1 MNGCVIGVDPGGT
14 TGIAILHLSTRR
26 WEFAQVTEG
35 LVLPIIKH
43 HILACGTV
51 PNGTLIAVEKFVVGP
66 RAGKSAHAGAGK
78 TARELI
84 GQLRVAAGSQITFA
98 ERSASTV
105 KKWAT
110 DRRLVAAGV
119 PSLKGMPHAGDGA
132 RHALYAAVHDRGLRD
147 PLSRLP

>member
-1 MNGCVIGVDPGGT
+1 MNGCWVIGVDPGGT
-14 TGIAILHLSTRR
+14 TGIAILRPDGE
-26 WEFAQVTEG
+26 WELIQCTPGVVLK
-35 LVLPIIKH
+35 LVRQYIDYQRP
-43 HILACGTV
+43 
-51 PNGTLIAVEKFVVGP
+51 TLIAVEKFVVGP

-78 TARELI
+78 TARELV
-84 GQLRVAAGSQITFA
+84 GQLHALAGLHTDVAFA

-119 PSLKGMPHAGDGA
+119 PAMRGMPHAHDGA